1 MKLTEALKII
11 LEFEEK
17 DANYGFYDPAEDK
30 LAQRHLDDTRKKKLT
45 LKHLNR
51 LKKIRATKK
60 LAQIQKKGLLNLMY
74 GAGSGEEEGG
84 GSPF

>member
-11 LEFEEK
+11 LEFEQEN
-17 DANYGFYDPAEDK
+17 ANFGFYDPSEDK
-30 LAQRHLDDTRKKKLT
+30 IAQRNLDDTRKTKLT

-60 LAQIQKKGLLNLMY
+60 LAHVQKTGLLQLMY
-74 GAGSGEEEGG
+74 GSAGGEEEGG
-84 GSPF
+84 ASPF

>member
-11 LEFEEK
+11 LEFEDK
-17 DANYGFYDPAEDK
+17 DLMTGFYDPSEDK
-30 LAQRHLDDTRKKKLT
+30 IGQRQLDDTRKTTLT

-60 LAQIQKKGLLNLMY
+60 LAQLQKRGLLNLMY
-74 GAGSGEEEGG
+74 GASSGEEGG
-84 GSPF
+84 GEAPF